1 MTIQERE
8 QQALEVYI
16 KLLKSKGFGPETFV
30 PRINF
35 LNKLMPLL
43 SDKISGGGEYR
54 TALENIMDTVAE
66 VDWPE
71 SLVIAREYYPF
82 WMNDLKAVSNLSKSV
97 TKDTLPIEW
106 KPTEVALV
114 TLWHAADLEK
124 FGTTDSWALKA
135 YSKALRNENAD
146 QTLIDTRMKLAKIL
160 LMRLK
165 DAPDRDNKAYRTVV
179 DATLPLFEI
188 KKNRRLFLVVVREF
202 FHFWAGNPEAE
213 KFILN
218 NNTVSLL

>member
-1 MTIQERE
+1 MAIQERE
-8 QQALEVYI
+8 QLALEVYI

-30 PRINF
+30 PRTNF

-43 SDKISGGGEYR
+43 ADKLQAGGEYR
-54 TALENIMDTVAE
+54 LAVEAIMDNVAE
-66 VDWPE
+66 SDWPE

-82 WMNDLKAVSNLSKSV
+82 WVNDLKAVTNLSKSV

-114 TLWHAADLEK
+114 TLWHAADQEK

-135 YSKALRNENAD
+135 YAKALRNENAE

-165 DAPDRDNKAYRTVV
+165 DAPDRENKTYRIVV

-213 KFILN
+213 KYILN
-218 NNTVSLL
+218 SNTVSML

>member
-1 MTIQERE
+1 MTIEERE

-43 SDKISGGGEYR
+43 AGKTPGGGEYR
-54 TALENIMDTVAE
+54 IALETIMDTVAE
-66 VDWPE
+66 SDWPE

-82 WMNDLKAVSNLSKSV
+82 WMNDLKAVSNLSKNV
-97 TKDTLPIEW
+97 HKDTLPIDW

-114 TLWHAADLEK
+114 TLWHAADQEK

-135 YSKALRNENAD
+135 YTKALRNENAD

-165 DAPDRDNKAYRTVV
+165 DAPERDNKAYRTVV

-202 FHFWAGNPEAE
+202 FHFWAGNPDAE
-213 KFILN
+213 KYILN
-218 NNTVSLL
+218 SNTVSML

>member
-30 PRINF
+30 QRINF
-35 LNKLMPLL
+35 LNRLMPLL
-43 SDKISGGGEYR
+43 ADKVSGGGEYR
-54 TALENIMDTVAE
+54 MALEALMDHVAE
-66 VDWPE
+66 TDWPE

-82 WMNDLKAVSNLSKSV
+82 WANDLKAVSNLSKSV
-97 TKDTLPIEW
+97 TKDTLPIDW
-106 KPTEVALV
+106 KPTEVALI
-114 TLWHAADLEK
+114 TLWHAVDQEK
-124 FGTTDSWALKA
+124 FGTTDSWAIKA
-135 YSKALRNENAD
+135 YTKALRNENAE
-146 QTLIDTRMKLAKIL
+146 QTLIDTRLKLSKIL

-165 DAPDRDNKAYRTVV
+165 DAPNRDNKSYRTVV
-179 DATLPLFEI
+179 DATLPLFEV

-213 KFILN
+213 KYILN
-218 NNTVSLL
+218 SNTVSML